1 MPRKYSR
8 KRSTKSTRWSRNIKK
23 MRGAVTPKLM
33 PAVRGAPLRSF
44 AARCVET
51 GKCLALDVNEATD
64 DESVPLG
71 AGDAYADIGVLH
83 GNLDEAAAC
92 VGRKREL
99 LERYHIRDG
108 LENVLPLAEV
118 EAIARALLGRGCGVV
133 LLTLGPI
140 GAFAAT
146 NDAETLKRT
155 LGRIQHGLAP
165 SATSQRAA
173 FKAGGAIDTVGA
185 GDAFLAGAV
194 ASLLAGGDLD
204 RVLDVGLAAALWRVD
219 TSRRSTP
226 PRREALEG
234 LLGGLARL
242 PTVAGA

>member
-1 MPRKYSR
+1 M
-8 KRSTKSTRWSRNIKK
+8 
-23 MRGAVTPKLM
+23 
-33 PAVRGAPLRSF
+33 
-44 AARCVET
+44 
-51 GKCLALDVNEATD
+51 ALDVNEATD

-118 EAIARALLGRGCGVV
+118 EAVARALLGRGCGVV

-165 SATSQRAA
+165 SATSRRAA

-226 PRREALEG
+226 PRSYRSWNGQIFSRSTAILSRGGTITSPRTEARRG
-234 LLGGLARL
+234 ATARIFWRIRCGSKRTL
-242 PTVAGA
+242 RPTSRRAATCRRARPPQI